1 MQILHAARPIDDWL
15 ASTELSAPQR
25 QRLQTARRMRE
36 FAISHL
42 ALPSN
47 ASYTRY
53 ANLQREYVVW
63 NVVAAPVDSLDL
75 HRWCF
80 PIAGCVGY
88 RGYFS
93 PEDAREE
100 AARLAAQG
108 WEVGTYGVPAYSTLG
123 WLNWLGGD
131 PLLNTFLDWPE
142 GEFAGLLFHEL
153 AHQLVYAPGDT
164 GFNESFATAVER
176 LATPLWLQTQAGT
189 AARQQWQK
197 SLLRK
202 QQWRDLTRMTRAQLQ
217 AVYDT
222 AGRQAAPDPVP
233 TLASRKRQV
242 LAEFQARYAQLR
254 AQWLQQDEALLATEP
269 RRSQY
274 LRGLAQTDEWVAKAN
289 NASFGALAAYDDW
302 VPAFVEIWNQ
312 SQRDAAGHAPSAS
325 PSPHGWQVFYE
336 RVKDLAGLEPGPR
349 EQELC
354 RHLPAG
360 SHQPAACKEARS
372 MKRL

>member
-1 MQILHAARPIDDWL
+1 MNDMDNDDAAC
-15 ASTELSAPQR
+15 ELVQEYALDAPPEKVWR
-25 QRLQTARRMRE
+25 
-36 FAISHL
+36 
-42 ALPSN
+42 ALS
-47 ASYTRY
+47 
-53 ANLQREYVVW
+53 
-63 NVVAAPVDSLDL
+63 
-75 HRWCF
+75 
-80 PIAGCVGY
+80 I
-88 RGYFS
+88 
-93 PEDAREE
+93 PE
-100 AARLAAQG
+100 
-108 WEVGTYGVPAYSTLG
+108 
-123 WLNWLGGD
+123 
-131 PLLNTFLDWPE
+131 
-142 GEFAGLLFHEL
+142 
-153 AHQLVYAPGDT
+153 
-164 GFNESFATAVER
+164 
-176 LATPLWLQTQAGT
+176 
-189 AARQQWQK
+189 
-197 SLLRK
+197 
-202 QQWRDLTRMTRAQLQ
+202 
-217 AVYDT
+217 
-222 AGRQAAPDPVP
+222 
-233 TLASRKRQV
+233 
-242 LAEFQARYAQLR
+242 LR